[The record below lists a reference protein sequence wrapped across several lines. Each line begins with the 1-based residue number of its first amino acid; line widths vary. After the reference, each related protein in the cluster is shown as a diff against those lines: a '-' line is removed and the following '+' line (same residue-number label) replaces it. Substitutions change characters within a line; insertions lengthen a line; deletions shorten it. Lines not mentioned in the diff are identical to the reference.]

1 MIHLTFVRHGQASFG
16 ADNYDQLSPLGQRQS
31 EQLGQYLRQRADWQ
45 GLEWDAVVTGSLKR
59 HQQTWDGLARGAGWT
74 HTPTVMPELNEYDS
88 EALIRAM
95 KVCHRLEDPH
105 TPEGYKQHF
114 RALRDALRQ
123 WMDGTI
129 SPEGMPTYNDFVA
142 GIWGV
147 VEWARER
154 EKTEGHTDSRVLVVS
169 SGGPISTM
177 VGRLLNT
184 PPETTIELNMQIRN
198 TALTDVMV
206 TPRAARLVCFN
217 HLPHLDGAA
226 FAEWITHA

>member
-16 ADNYDQLSPLGQRQS
+16 AENYDQLSPLGQRQS
-31 EQLGQYLRQRADWQ
+31 ERLGEYLRQRADWQ
-45 GLEWDAVVTGSLKR
+45 GFGWDTVVTGSLTR
-59 HQQTWDGLARGAGWT
+59 HHQTWEGLARGAGWT

-114 RALRDALRQ
+114 RALRDALRL

-129 SPEGMPTYNDFVA
+129 SPEGMPTYTDFVA
-142 GIWGV
+142 GIWRV
-147 VEWARER
+147 LDLARQR
-154 EKTEGHTDSRVLVVS
+154 HQEGGRVLVVS
-169 SGGPISTM
+169 SGGPISTL
-177 VGRLLNT
+177 VGKLLNT

-198 TALTDVMV
+198 TALTDVLA
-206 TPRAARLVCFN
+206 TPRSARLVSFN

-226 FAEWITHA
+226 FAEWVTHA

>member
-16 ADNYDQLSPLGQRQS
+16 ADDYDQLSALGHRQS
-31 EQLGQYLRQRADWQ
+31 EQLGRYLRQRAGWE
-45 GLEWDAVVTGSLKR
+45 GRAWDAVVTGSLKR
-59 HQQTWDGLARGAGWT
+59 HQQTWEGVAQGAGWT

-95 KVCHRLEDPH
+95 QLGHRLESPH

-129 SPEGMPTYNDFVA
+129 GPQGMPTYNDFVA
-142 GIWGV
+142 GVLGV
-147 VEWARER
+147 LNLAREQHPD
-154 EKTEGHTDSRVLVVS
+154 GRVLVVS
-169 SGGPISTM
+169 SGGPISTL

-198 TALTDVMV
+198 TALTDVV
-206 TPRAARLVCFN
+206 ATPRTARLVSFN
-217 HLPHLDGAA
+217 HLPHLDGAE
-226 FAEWITHA
+226 FSDWVTHA